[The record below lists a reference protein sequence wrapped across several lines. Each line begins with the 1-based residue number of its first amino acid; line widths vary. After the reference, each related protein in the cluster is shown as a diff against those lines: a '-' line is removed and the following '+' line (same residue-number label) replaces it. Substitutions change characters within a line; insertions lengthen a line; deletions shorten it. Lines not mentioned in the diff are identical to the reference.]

1 MAACFAPRASSR
13 SAARIIIFIVLSVII
28 TRPTAR
34 RRASAASA
42 SSTPPRLAALNVVVG
57 AQPSGEPTLLVPTFD
72 PAVTGGYNANV
83 SDAAFEAA
91 MGYQTEEG
99 WTAGLTVVASAVW
112 CGRTNGIDTV
122 QPSCGAG
129 ASSNATTM
137 GTHAPGT
144 HGVTT
149 TNVTAKV
156 ALGHGRNE
164 VSVTVRRASEP
175 SSATTY
181 VVTVTRLSLATH
193 ASLYSLAVAPGT
205 LAPSPGE

>member
-1 MAACFAPRASSR
+1 MAACFAARASSR

-34 RRASAASA
+34 EPASAASA

-91 MGYQTEEG
+91 MGYQTEEA

-122 QPSCGAG
+122 SPACGAG
-129 ASSNATTM
+129 AANATTM

-144 HGVTT
+144 QPATT